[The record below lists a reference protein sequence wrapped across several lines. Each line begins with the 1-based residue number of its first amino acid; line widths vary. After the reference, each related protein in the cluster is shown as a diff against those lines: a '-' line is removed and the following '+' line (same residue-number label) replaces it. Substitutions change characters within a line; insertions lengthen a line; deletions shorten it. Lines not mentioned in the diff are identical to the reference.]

1 MTDFQSRHTDE
12 LDRLRNNVSEVNC
25 VIVPYRRLDS
35 FVRWCKSTDEITLD
49 LSDNG
54 RRSDPFVICA
64 DNQLINDDK
73 LHLVISN
80 RFGGPYEHYN
90 IATQVDSPESVITGT
105 VESPETEIFDLRAD

>member
-1 MTDFQSRHTDE
+1 MTDFQSRHADE
-12 LDRLRNNVSEVNC
+12 LDRLRNNVSEVAC

-64 DNQLINDDK
+64 DNQLISDDK
-73 LHLVISN
+73 LHLVISS
-80 RFGGPYEHYN
+80 RTDAIYEHYN
-90 IATQVDSPESVITGT
+90 IAAQVDSPESVITGT
-105 VESPETEIFDLRAD
+105 VESPETAIFDLRAN